1 MGWTSVVVGGDG
13 DPCSLLVWGWM
24 MVGWAFYFFYFFFF
38 LVGWLVG
45 WLGHLGELLFGIN

>member
-1 MGWTSVVVGGDG
+1 
-13 DPCSLLVWGWM
+13 